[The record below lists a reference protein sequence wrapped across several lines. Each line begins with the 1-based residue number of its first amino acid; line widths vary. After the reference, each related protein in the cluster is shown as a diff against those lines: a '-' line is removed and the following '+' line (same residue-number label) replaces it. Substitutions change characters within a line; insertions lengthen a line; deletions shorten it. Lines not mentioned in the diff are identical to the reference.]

1 MTSVWNPDPRSH
13 GEHKIW
19 SEEESRDQI
28 LCNNDLI
35 SEGLPKILVL
45 GSTQSQGSFVL
56 YFLQFSEHKVNA
68 KHMVGS
74 LSPVKI
80 NYMLSGMHQTHD
92 VTRSRNQWSCSS
104 SLDSCLFF
112 WLFYLL
118 YAWLQNWPDKNQRG
132 VATQALCKIWA
143 PFPCRQY
150 LPVSI
155 AFELL
160 GRKWLE
166 SHSCSH

>member
-1 MTSVWNPDPRSH
+1 MTSVWNLDPRSH

-45 GSTQSQGSFVL
+45 GSKQSQGSFVL
-56 YFLQFSEHKVNA
+56 FFLQFSEHKVNA

-74 LSPVKI
+74 LSPMKI

-92 VTRSRNQWSCSS
+92 DTRSRNQWSCSS

-112 WLFYLL
+112 DFSISCMLGSRTDQTKINVV
-118 YAWLQNWPDKNQRG
+118 LQ
-132 VATQALCKIWA
+132 
-143 PFPCRQY
+143 
-150 LPVSI
+150 
-155 AFELL
+155 
-160 GRKWLE
+160 RKHCVKSEPPSFADNIFQFL
-166 SHSCSH
+166 